1 MNKAEL
7 KVVADAKGEIED
19 AKEKVS
25 NFIDEIIAK
34 TIDPMIE
41 TIGNLQDEL
50 QAQFDDLSEKTQE
63 GDKGTKLT
71 EEIDALGELKDELD
85 TFKTEFDDT
94 AFDDI
99 IAKFDDIPGLTA

>member
-1 MNKAEL
+1 MDKKQL

-25 NFIDEIIAK
+25 NFIDEIITK

-41 TIGNLQDEL
+41 NIGNLQDEL
-50 QAQFDDLSEKTQE
+50 QAQFDELSEKQQE

-71 EEIDALGELKDELD
+71 EEIEALGELKDELD

-99 IAKFDDIPGLTA
+99 IAKFDDVPGMSE

>member
-1 MNKAEL
+1 MNKEQL
-7 KVVADAKGEIED
+7 VTVKEAKKEIEE

-25 NFIDEIIAK
+25 NFIDEIIGK

-41 TIGNLQDEL
+41 EVGNLQDEL
-50 QAQFDDLSEKTQE
+50 QAQFDDLSEKQQE
-63 GDKGTKLT
+63 GDKGTELT
-71 EEIDALGELKDELD
+71 EEIEALGELKDELD

-99 IAKFDDIPGLTA
+99 IAKFDDVPGMSV